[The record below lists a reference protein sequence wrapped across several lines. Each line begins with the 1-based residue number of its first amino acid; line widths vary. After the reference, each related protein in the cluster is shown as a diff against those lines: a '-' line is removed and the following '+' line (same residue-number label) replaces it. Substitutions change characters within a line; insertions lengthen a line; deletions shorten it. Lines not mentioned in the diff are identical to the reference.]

1 MPDWVAA
8 GYREYARRMPRE
20 CDLRLAEISPH
31 RRTRGSDAARART
44 VEGERILSAVPGSAR
59 LVALDRG
66 GRQWSTE
73 QLALELEGWLS
84 SGEDVA
90 LMIGGPDGLST
101 ECLDAARQRWSLS
114 ELTLPHP
121 LVRVVVAEQLY
132 RAWSILRNHPYH
144 R

>member
-1 MPDWVAA
+1 MPEWVTA
-8 GYREYARRMPRE
+8 GYQEYARRMPRE
-20 CDLRLAEISPH
+20 CDLRLAEIPPH
-31 RRTRGSDAARART
+31 RRTRGSDAARARAA
-44 VEGERILSAVPGSAR
+44 EGERILSAAPASAR

-73 QLALELEGWLS
+73 RLARELDGWLG
-84 SGEDVA
+84 SGDDVA
-90 LMIGGPDGLST
+90 LMVGGPDGLST
-101 ECLDAARQRWSLS
+101 DCLDAARQRWSLS

-121 LVRVVVAEQLY
+121 LVRVVVAEQIY